1 MVETQRRGQGEA
13 LDRTLK
19 GHKPEQ
25 STVHSKAAMG
35 RRQRGG
41 GGHGVRGVKVVSEAS
56 GQLCRRKKGL

>member
-1 MVETQRRGQGEA
+1 MVKTQRRGEGAA

-25 STVHSKAAMG
+25 STVHSKAEVG

-41 GGHGVRGVKVVSEAS
+41 GGHGVRGVKVVSEDR